1 MSLSSLGLT
10 ALDETVYRAL
20 LSGGEATAG
29 DPDSVRA
36 ALERL
41 VALELV
47 QFDADG
53 RPVAVEPEIGISRL
67 IRRRLLETSAEQRRI
82 AAAWETLHMLNARR
96 REPDRVVVIE
106 RIDGADQVD
115 ERIWSLARD
124 AQEVLTVHSDQR
136 RPRTDMLPT
145 YLQRLGEGVRWRTI
159 VSRKSLLDLEL
170 LEYSITLHRAGD
182 HHRLVDD
189 AGQQMVIVDR
199 SVAFVPTVPGE
210 GYCSVLMISQA
221 GAVATMVN
229 LFERVWAHAVDLE
242 PQPAPVTLAPRERQV
257 LHLLSSADK
266 DEIAARELGISLR
279 TYRRHVADLLDRLG
293 AANRF
298 QAALLAKQ
306 QGWI

>member
-20 LSGGEATAG
+20 LCGDEAS
-29 DPDSVRA
+29 PDLVGTSA

-47 QFDADG
+47 RLEPDG
-53 RPVAVEPEIGISRL
+53 RPVAVDPEIGIDRL

-82 AAAWETLHMLNARR
+82 ADAWKALHLLSAQRHG
-96 REPDRVVVIE
+96 PDRTVTIE
-106 RIDGADQVD
+106 RIDGIDQID
-115 ERIWSLARD
+115 ERIWSLALD
-124 AQEVLTVHSDQR
+124 AREVLTVQSDRR
-136 RPRTDMLPT
+136 RPRPDMLPA
-145 YLQRLGEGVRWRTI
+145 YLHRLGEGVRWRTI
-159 VSRKSLLDLEL
+159 ISRKSLADPEL
-170 LEYSITLHRAGD
+170 MEYSLTLHRAGD

-199 SVAFVPTVPGE
+199 SVAFVPTTPDD
-210 GYCSVLMISQA
+210 CTQSALMISQA
-221 GAVATMVN
+221 GAVATMVD
-229 LFERVWAHAVDLE
+229 LFERVWTHAVDLE
-242 PQPAPVTLAPRERQV
+242 PHPASSLTPRERQV
-257 LHLLSSADK
+257 LHLLSSVDK
-266 DEIAARELGISLR
+266 DEIAAREMGVSLR
-279 TYRRHVADLLDRLG
+279 TYRRHVADLFDRLG

>member
-10 ALDETVYRAL
+10 ALDETVYHAL
-20 LSGGEATAG
+20 LRGGEPTAG
-29 DPDSVRA
+29 DQDMARS
-36 ALERL
+36 ALKRL

-47 QFDADG
+47 RLDPDG

-82 AAAWETLHMLNARR
+82 SAAWETLHTLSAQSRGSGR
-96 REPDRVVVIE
+96 TVTIE
-106 RIDGADQVD
+106 RIDGVD
-115 ERIWSLARD
+115 RINERIWSLALD
-124 AQEVLTVHSDQR
+124 AREALTVHSDRR
-136 RPRTDMLPT
+136 RPRTTMLPA

-159 VSRKSLLDLEL
+159 VSRKSLLDPALM
-170 LEYSITLHRAGD
+170 EYSITLHRAGD

-189 AGQQMVIVDR
+189 AGEQMVILDR
-199 SVAFVPTVPGE
+199 SVAFVPTMADG
-210 GYCSVLMISQA
+210 GGLSALMISQT
-221 GAVATMVN
+221 GAVATMAD

-242 PQPAPVTLAPRERQV
+242 PQPVPGLTLRERQV

-266 DEIAARELGISLR
+266 DEIAARELGVSLR
-279 TYRRHVADLLDRLG
+279 TYRRHVAELLNRLG
-293 AANRF
+293 AGNRF